1 MNRLQLS
8 YVCISE
14 TEVINKFDNNVYDI
28 YLKLSKEN
36 FEYKNK
42 IKKLNEK
49 IERMV
54 SIDKKNYQ
62 KIADFLNQLDNIE

>member
-1 MNRLQLS
+1 M
-8 YVCISE
+8 CISE